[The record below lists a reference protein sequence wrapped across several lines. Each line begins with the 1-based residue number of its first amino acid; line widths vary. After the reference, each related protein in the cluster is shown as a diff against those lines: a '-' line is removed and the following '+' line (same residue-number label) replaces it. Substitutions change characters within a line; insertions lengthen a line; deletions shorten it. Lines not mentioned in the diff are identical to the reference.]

1 MILKPEGGGESLH
14 ICLPPLVEAVNT
26 PDEALHG
33 NPVLVQGQELTRGVE
48 AQALR
53 NKTTT
58 RVPKIQKHR
67 TSLVFFSLHK
77 SKFDGKLGVR
87 SI

>member
-1 MILKPEGGGESLH
+1 MGAFMILKPEGGGESLH

-58 RVPKIQKHR
+58 RVPKLKAKHR
-67 TSLVFFSLHK
+67 TSPRFFFHK
-77 SKFDGKLGVR
+77 SKFD
-87 SI
+87 